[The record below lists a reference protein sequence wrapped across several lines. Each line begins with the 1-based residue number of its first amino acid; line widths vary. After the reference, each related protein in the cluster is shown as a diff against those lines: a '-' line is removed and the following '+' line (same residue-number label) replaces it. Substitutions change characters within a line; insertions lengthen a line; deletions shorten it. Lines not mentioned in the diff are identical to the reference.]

1 MRILI
6 ADDSAI
12 VRAIIEQNLTKKGN
26 FKIIASVSNGRKAID
41 SCRALFPDIVITDV
55 DMPEMDGIESTKI
68 ITKELKIPVIVLG
81 DTDTLAEEAK
91 KAGAYSFLKKPEIK
105 DYNSTF
111 FERLIKE
118 INNDYSPSTAAKSK
132 DSPYEGSEIKIVCL
146 GASTGGPT
154 AVASVLSNLG
164 RNFPLPIIYS
174 QHIEIGADKKMVQW
188 FDKTCKNIH
197 VKLAEDGEEAKEG
210 TVYMA
215 PADKHLLIDFV
226 KPNGHPVLKVSDDPP
241 ERFLRPAVNKMFK
254 SAAQFYG
261 KSCLAVLLTGMGRDG
276 ADGCKTIVSKGG
288 YTIAEDRS
296 TCAVFGMPAAAIE
309 VGGAKEVLP
318 RDKIPSRILELI
330 KKF

>member
-12 VRAIIEQNLTKKGN
+12 VRAIIEQNLKKNEN
-26 FKIIASVSNGRKAID
+26 FEIIASVSNGRKAID
-41 SCRALFPDIVITDV
+41 SCKILFPDIVITDI

-68 ITKELKIPVIVLG
+68 ITKELNIPVIVLY
-81 DTDTLAEEAK
+81 DTDTLSEESRK
-91 KAGAYSFLKKPEIK
+91 IGACCFLKKPEIK
-105 DYNSTF
+105 NYNSTF
-111 FERLIKE
+111 FERLTKE
-118 INNDYSPSTAAKSK
+118 INNNCSPSIPTKSNGNVCK
-132 DSPYEGSEIKIVCL
+132 SSEIKIVCL

-164 RNFPLPIIYS
+164 KNFPLPIIYS

-188 FDKTCKNIH
+188 FNTTCKNIH
-197 VKLAEDGEEAKEG
+197 VKLAENGEEAKAR

-226 KPNGHPVLKVSDDPP
+226 KSNGHPVLKVSDDPP
-241 ERFLRPAVNKMFK
+241 EHFLRPAVNKMFN

-261 KSCLAVLLTGMGRDG
+261 KSCLAILLTGMGRDG

-330 KKF
+330 KKS